1 MAMDSLEVLGIP
13 RLNNATMLLA
23 LTGWMDGG
31 AVSTGTV
38 KMMMA
43 ARDVKQI
50 ARITSDPYYIYN
62 FPGSMEIASLFRPTV
77 KMKGGVIRELEMPE
91 NTFFCDETANLV
103 FFIGKE
109 PNLRWQEF
117 AACIFEVAKQAN
129 VRRIVFMGSFGG
141 TVPHTREPRM
151 FGSISHRTLRPMLE
165 SYGVKPSDYKGPASF
180 STLLLSQASGH
191 DIEMFSL
198 VAEIPG
204 YLEGINPLSI
214 ETVSR
219 RLAKIL
225 NIPVDLASMREAS
238 NAWEVEVTEAV
249 QKDEDLAAT
258 VRKLEEEYD
267 NELIQGQG
275 EE

>member
-1 MAMDSLEVLGIP
+1 MQSLEILDIP
-13 RLNNATMLLA
+13 KLSDATMLLA

-38 KMMMA
+38 KMLMSG
-43 ARDVKQI
+43 RDVKQI
-50 ARITSDPYYIYN
+50 ARITADPFYIYN

-77 KMKGGVIRELEMPE
+77 KVKGGVIRDLDMPS
-91 NTFFCDETANLV
+91 NTFYCDEAANLV

-117 AACIFEVAKQAN
+117 ASCIFEVARQAG
-129 VRRIVFMGSFGG
+129 VRRIIFMGSFGG

-151 FGSISHRTLRPMLE
+151 FGSISHRTLRPQLQT
-165 SYGVKPSDYKGPASF
+165 YAVKPSDYKGPASF
-180 STLLLSQASGH
+180 STLLLAQASSH

-204 YLEGINPLSI
+204 YLEGVNPLSI

-225 NIPVDLASMREAS
+225 NVPVDLAAMRSAS
-238 NAWEVEVTEAV
+238 NKWEIEVSEAV
-249 QKDEDLAAT
+249 QKDEDLSAT
-258 VRKLEEEYD
+258 VKKLEEQYD
-267 NELIQGQG
+267 NQLIEEQG
-275 EE
+275 EQ